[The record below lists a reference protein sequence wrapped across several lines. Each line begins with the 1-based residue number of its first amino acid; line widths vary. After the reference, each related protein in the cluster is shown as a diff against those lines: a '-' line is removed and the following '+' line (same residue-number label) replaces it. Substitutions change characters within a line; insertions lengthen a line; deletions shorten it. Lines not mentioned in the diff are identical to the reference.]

1 MERPFAMPCVTHII
15 KVPHSFRLKELG
27 FRLLK
32 LDT

>member
-1 MERPFAMPCVTHII
+1 MERLFVTHII